1 MSRILD
7 TTAQFDRYLLVD
19 DTDEDV
25 TTLLT
30 VIAESTRC
38 SRHPASGEMSFEGGA
53 Q

>member
-1 MSRILD
+1 MSRLHD
-7 TTAQFDRYLLVD
+7 SAAEFDRYLLVD

-38 SRHPASGEMSFEGGA
+38 SLASASGDGLFEGGA

>member
-1 MSRILD
+1 MSPRFSEAREL
-7 TTAQFDRYLLVD
+7 DRYLLVD

-38 SRHPASGEMSFEGGA
+38 SRHPASGDSLFEGGA
-53 Q
+53 A